1 MPPGVTIGLMV
12 GLVVVVIVSCVFL
25 FVALRRLN
33 RPGAGKDTP
42 ILLQQLESL
51 RQQQL
56 QALDNNA
63 QVLNQRLAEI
73 NRLLAENTGQ
83 INTRLDNA
91 ARMVSD
97 VSRTLGELSEAARA
111 ISEIGKNIASLQE
124 ILRAPKPRGGLGEL
138 LLGNLLQEMVP
149 NHYELQYRF
158 SSGGKVDAVVRLGEK
173 MVPIDAKFPLEKF
186 QQLRAAVDE
195 AERRNWRRQFLADVR
210 NHIDNIAEKYIRPE
224 EGTFDFAL
232 MYIPAENVYYETI
245 VAGPDDEKSIL
256 DYAFQR
262 RVIPV
267 SPGTIYAYLQVIA
280 LGLRGLAIESRAGA
294 ILDYLGQLQ
303 VEMEKFRDKFETVGT
318 HLNNAHNRY
327 EEAAREFERLAAQMS
342 RKVEQEV

>member
-1 MPPGVTIGLMV
+1 MSPVVTIGLMV
-12 GLVVVVIVSCVFL
+12 GLVVIVIVSCVFL
-25 FVALRRLN
+25 FIALRRLN
-33 RPGAGKDTP
+33 RPGAEKDTP

-97 VSRTLGELSEAARA
+97 VSRTLGELSEASRA

-124 ILRAPKPRGGLGEL
+124 ILQAPKPRGGLGEL

-149 NHYELQYRF
+149 NHYELQHRF
-158 SSGGKVDAVVRLGEK
+158 SSGETVDAVVRLGEK
-173 MVPIDAKFPLEKF
+173 MVPIDAKFPLGKF

-210 NHIDNIAEKYIRPE
+210 KHINNIAEKYIRPQ

-342 RKVEQEV
+342 RKVE